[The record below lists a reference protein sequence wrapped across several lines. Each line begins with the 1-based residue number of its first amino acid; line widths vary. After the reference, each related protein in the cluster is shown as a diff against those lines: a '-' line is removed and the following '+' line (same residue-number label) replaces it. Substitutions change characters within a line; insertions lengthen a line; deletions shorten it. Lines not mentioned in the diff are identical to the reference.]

1 MVQNSAV
8 AMRKLREWAGRRHVM
23 ETSFEISASPR
34 LAELCRAAG
43 LAERIDARWS
53 FKPGLEGF
61 PLIGLKA
68 RGVLQLECQRC
79 LAPLSWPIE
88 VDCRLTAVGGENEIR
103 EVASPYDT
111 VVAGHE
117 GLSLGKI
124 LEDEILT
131 SLPMAPAHS
140 QCAAVREARPEVA
153 RGASRPLAGLGAL
166 MRQARD

>member
-1 MVQNSAV
+1 MVQSSAV

-23 ETSFEISASPR
+23 ETSFEIGASPR
-34 LAELCRAAG
+34 LAALCCATG
-43 LAERIDARWS
+43 VAERIDARWS
-53 FKPGLEGF
+53 FKAGLEGF
-61 PLIGLKA
+61 PLIRLRA
-68 RGVLQLECQRC
+68 RGALQLECQRC

-88 VDCRLTAVGGENEIR
+88 VDCRLTAVGSENEIR
-103 EVASPYDT
+103 EVAYPYDT

-153 RGASRPLAGLGAL
+153 RRASRPLAGLGAL